1 MKDLILAKGIYDP
14 RFFHKILS
22 DRFPDEFLLSHDLI
36 EGAHV
41 RTGLATDIELFDEF
55 PADYISY
62 SRRQHRWIRGD
73 WQIADWIFPRV
84 PDRNHQRVS
93 NPLSC

>member
-1 MKDLILAKGIYDP
+1 MIRAFSTRYWQIVSRTIL
-14 RFFHKILS
+14 
-22 DRFPDEFLLSHDLI
+22 LLSHDLI

-84 PDRNHQRVS
+84 PDRNIRGY
-93 NPLSC
+93 PIL